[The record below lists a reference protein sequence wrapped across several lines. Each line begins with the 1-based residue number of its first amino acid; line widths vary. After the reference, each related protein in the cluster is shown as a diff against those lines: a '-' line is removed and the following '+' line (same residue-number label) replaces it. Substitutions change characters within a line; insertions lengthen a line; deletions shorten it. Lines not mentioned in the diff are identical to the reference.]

1 MARDIYSQI
10 YKKIDLLTGGILNFI
25 SSPEGYLK
33 LKSTGY
39 MDLIIER
46 LGHDTVSIA
55 HYYEQNGDLVADP
68 EITVKIDFDNCTA
81 EALTFQNFMGFYTVY
96 PEADKVNLKLKKT
109 LNSFLNYW
117 LTNLKEQ
124 GFYQ

>member
-1 MARDIYSQI
+1 
-10 YKKIDLLTGGILNFI
+10 
-25 SSPEGYLK
+25 
-33 LKSTGY
+33 

-68 EITVKIDFDNCTA
+68 EITARINFDNSTA
-81 EALTFQNFMGFYTVY
+81 EALTFQNFMGFRAVY
-96 PEADKVNLKLKKT
+96 PEGKNINLKLKKT